1 MRKTF
6 FVQLVRSVMKL
17 LLLSGAHL
25 IGSVHVLLH
34 DGALERDKD
43 GRSASL
49 MRTDSAVY
57 RSAFTIKTSFCICN
71 SVRGVTYPVFVAL
84 SCILVAQCRH
94 ILWRTVSC
102 IIQVNIIL

>member
-1 MRKTF
+1 MREIF
-6 FVQLVRSVMKL
+6 FGQLVRSVMKR

-34 DGALERDKD
+34 DGALETDKA

-57 RSAFTIKTSFCICN
+57 RSAFTFKTSCICN

-84 SCILVAQCRH
+84 F
-94 ILWRTVSC
+94 W
-102 IIQVNIIL
+102 